1 MSIHLAGG
9 GWPFEDDGAVFRPF
23 LDEITLRSTLAGR
36 LDGPRLAIVLVRD
49 GDGPE
54 KFVELSAVFGALG
67 KIDPIAVLAPEGA
80 PLDESLLADLDGL
93 VVWGG
98 LTPAYRDS
106 LASSFAVIRALVE
119 SGVPYFGMS
128 AGAAVV
134 ADGALVGG
142 WKIGDVQVCPVE
154 ASQEL
159 EQVTVLEGIG
169 LIDTTVEVHAA
180 QWGTVGRLIAATE
193 AGVIDGGLAVD
204 EHTALIVGDEGL
216 RVVGSGSVW
225 TVARD
230 SGTVRVSTLG
240 VG

>member
-9 GWPFEDDGAVFRPF
+9 GWPFDDDGAVFRPF
-23 LDEITLRSTLAGR
+23 LDEATERATAAGR

-54 KFVELSAVFGALG
+54 KFVELSTVFGTLG

-80 PLDESLLADLDGL
+80 PIDDALLDDIDGL

-98 LTPAYRDS
+98 LVPAYRES
-106 LASSFAVIRALVE
+106 LKGSFATIRAIVE

-134 ADGALVGG
+134 SDGALIGG

-154 ASQEL
+154 ASQEI
-159 EQVTVLEGIG
+159 EQVTIAEGIG
-169 LIDTTVEVHAA
+169 LIDTAIDVHAA
-180 QWGTVGRLIAATE
+180 QWGTVARLIAATE
-193 AGVIDGGLAVD
+193 ASVVDGGLAID
-204 EHTALIVGDEGL
+204 EHTALIVGDGGL

-230 SGTVRVSTLG
+230 SGSVRVSTIG